1 MIEENFIEH
10 FGTKGMK
17 WGIRKKSS
25 GGKKGKK
32 GKTKVS
38 DLSDEVLAKK
48 VKRMN
53 MEKQYKDLKKNKRDQ
68 SIVRKGAKV
77 AGQIV
82 GKSAKQS
89 VTTVTTKEFTRAL
102 EAHIAKKA
110 GRTVAT
116 VTAGAVGG

>member
-1 MIEENFIEH
+1 MIDENFIEH
-10 FGTKGMK
+10 FGVRGMK

-25 GGKKGKK
+25 KGRKGAK

-77 AGQIV
+77 TGQIL
-82 GKSAKQS
+82 GKSAKKS
-89 VTTVTTKEFTRAL
+89 LTSFSTKQMTAAL
-102 EAHIAKKA
+102 EKAAAKKVARGTRVA
-110 GRTVAT
+110 GVPT
-116 VTAGAVGG
+116 G